1 MPKTVHS
8 RHGMCAECYQNNTFM
23 TILWHAIARPHNQPT
38 KDYTVPRLPYIT
50 DADPRAN
57 TPTARAV
64 RERRGGSLLNL
75 DRELLYSEPL
85 TAGWNTFLGVLRQHC
100 SLDSLLREL
109 AIVRVAILT
118 RASYEYTQ
126 HAKVALQCG
135 ATQAQIDALADW
147 QDATVFD
154 AVQRAVLAYTDAMT
168 LHVQVPDEVFKAVHQ
183 HLDEQALVELTATI
197 GGYNMV
203 ARFLEALQITIAN
216 E

>member
-1 MPKTVHS
+1 M
-8 RHGMCAECYQNNTFM
+8 
-23 TILWHAIARPHNQPT
+23 
-38 KDYTVPRLPYIT
+38 PRLPYIT
-50 DADPRAN
+50 DTDPRAN